1 MVTHGS
7 TKEQHEMA
15 RMRSTELEKVDD
27 YPFLIFLLEAENM
40 MGVSEWGTKMAGR
53 RLGERQET
61 RL

>member
-1 MVTHGS
+1 
-7 TKEQHEMA
+7 MA